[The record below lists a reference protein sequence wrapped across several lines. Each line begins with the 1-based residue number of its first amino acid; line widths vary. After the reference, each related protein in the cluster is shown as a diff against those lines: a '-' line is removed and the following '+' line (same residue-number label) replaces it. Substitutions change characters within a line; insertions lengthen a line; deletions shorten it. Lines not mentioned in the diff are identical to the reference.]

1 MPLINARTNVRLYFS
16 AMHCL
21 ISFHFKTFMANIYEI
36 SIFILSRKLLRM
48 PLHYDLGKS
57 ATNEFLFAFIEV
69 VGASTSFDYLKIT
82 SVKIVSFLFLL
93 NGKITHFDYPDNL
106 NLAERFLPFNKYLE
120 ISVQKGTSN

>member
-1 MPLINARTNVRLYFS
+1 
-16 AMHCL
+16 
-21 ISFHFKTFMANIYEI
+21 
-36 SIFILSRKLLRM
+36 M

-69 VGASTSFDYLKIT
+69 VGALTGFDYLKIT

-93 NGKITHFDYPDNL
+93 NGKITHFDYPVNL